1 MSRFTPVPSVGLA
14 SLTTMGVGGA
24 AEWFGTLTSVADVQ
38 DACAWAGDRGVPLT
52 VMAGGS
58 NLIVSDRGVH
68 GLVVR
73 VAIPGVQ
80 LARGGGGDGGVLRA
94 VAGAGVSWDALVA
107 EVVAAGGWG
116 AECLSGIPGSVG
128 ATPVQNVGAYG
139 QEVSQVIEAVDA
151 VDRLTGEAV
160 DIPVGACA
168 FAYRTSRFRSADRD
182 RYIIVGVRF
191 GFGREAGAYT
201 YPDLTRALAAR
212 HVQRPEPAD
221 VREAVLGIRREK
233 GMVVDPTNPDTRS
246 AGSFFLNPVID
257 RGLAERL
264 PELAGGE
271 TLPMFPAEPG
281 RVKVPAAWLI
291 ERAGG
296 HRGMVAGRAGLSTR
310 HTLAIINRG
319 GATSDEIVDL
329 AVSLKRLVVERFGV
343 WLTPEPMF
351 AGFGDDARMTFLQ
364 KVEG

>member
-1 MSRFTPVPSVGLA
+1 MSSFTPVPAVGLA
-14 SLTTMGVGGA
+14 SLTTLGVGGA
-24 AEWFGTLTSVADVQ
+24 AQWFGTLTSVAHVQ
-38 DACAWAGDRGVPLT
+38 EACAWAGDRRVPLT

-58 NLIVSDRGVH
+58 NLVVSDRGVQ

-80 LARGGGGDGGVLRA
+80 LAWDGRVLRA
-94 VAGAGVSWDALVA
+94 GAGAGVCWDALVA

-139 QEVSQVIEAVDA
+139 QEVSQVIEAVEA
-151 VDRLTGEAV
+151 VDRGTGEAV
-160 DIPVGACA
+160 TFPLGECV
-168 FAYRTSRFRSADRD
+168 FAYRASRFRSADRD

-201 YPDLTRALAAR
+201 YPDLTRELAAR
-212 HVQRPEPAD
+212 HVQRPVPGD
-221 VREAVLGIRREK
+221 VREAVLGIRRAK
-233 GMVVDPTNPDTRS
+233 SMVVDPTDPNTRS

-257 RGLAERL
+257 RAVAERL

-271 TLPMFPAEPG
+271 IPPMFPAESG

-296 HRGMVAGRAGLSTR
+296 HRGMVAGRAGISTR

-329 AVSLKRLVVERFGV
+329 AVNLKRRVVDRFGV
-343 WLTPEPMF
+343 SLTPEPMF

>member
-1 MSRFTPVPSVGLA
+1 MSSFTPVPSVGLA

-24 AEWFGTLTSVADVQ
+24 AEWFGTLTSVAHVQ
-38 DACAWAGDRGVPLT
+38 DACAWAADRGVPLT

-58 NLIVSDRGVH
+58 NLVVSDRGVP

-80 LARGGGGDGGVLRA
+80 LAWDGGGLRVA
-94 VAGAGVSWDALVA
+94 AGAGVSWDALVA
-107 EVVAAGGWG
+107 GVVAVGGWG

-139 QEVSQVIEAVDA
+139 QDVSQVIEAVDA
-151 VDRLTGEAV
+151 VDRRTGETVTFPA
-160 DIPVGACA
+160 GACA

-201 YPDLTRALAAR
+201 YPELTRALAAR
-212 HVQRPEPAD
+212 RVQRPVPMD
-221 VREAVLGIRREK
+221 VREAVLGIRRVK
-233 GMVVDPTNPDTRS
+233 GMVVDPADPDTCS

-264 PELAGGE
+264 PALAGGE
-271 TLPMFPAEPG
+271 TPPMFPAQSD

-329 AVSLKRLVVERFGV
+329 AVSLKRRVVERFGV
-343 WLTPEPMF
+343 FLTPEPVF
-351 AGFGDDARMTFLQ
+351 AGFGDDARMVFLQ

>member
-1 MSRFTPVPSVGLA
+1 MSSFTPVPAVGLA
-14 SLTTMGVGGA
+14 PLTTLGVGGA
-24 AEWFGTLTSVADVQ
+24 AQWFGTLTSVAHVQ
-38 DACAWAGDRGVPLT
+38 EACAWAGDRGVPLT
-52 VMAGGS
+52 VMSGGS
-58 NLIVSDRGVH
+58 NLVVSDRGVP

-80 LARGGGGDGGVLRA
+80 LDRGGGDGGALRA
-94 VAGAGVSWDALVA
+94 VAGAGVPWDALVA

-139 QEVSQVIEAVDA
+139 QDVSQVIEAVDV
-151 VDRLTGEAV
+151 VDRRTGEALTF
-160 DIPVGACA
+160 PVGACA
-168 FAYRTSRFRSADRD
+168 FAYRTSRFRSVDRD

-191 GFGREAGAYT
+191 GFGLEPVAYT

-212 HVQRPEPAD
+212 HVRRPVPGD
-221 VREAVLGIRREK
+221 VREAILGIRRVK
-233 GMVVDPTNPDTRS
+233 GMVVDPTDPDTRS
-246 AGSFFLNPVID
+246 AGSFFLNPVIG

-264 PELAGGE
+264 PERAGGE
-271 TLPMFPAEPG
+271 IPPMFPAEPG

>member
-1 MSRFTPVPSVGLA
+1 MSSFAPVPSVGLA

-24 AEWFGTLTSVADVQ
+24 AEWFGTLTSVAHVQ
-38 DACAWAGDRGVPLT
+38 EACAWAGDRGVPLT

-58 NLIVSDRGVH
+58 NLIVSDRGVP

-73 VAIPGVQ
+73 VEIPGVQ
-80 LARGGGGDGGVLRA
+80 LAWDGGALRA
-94 VAGAGVSWDALVA
+94 AAGAGVSWDALVA

-160 DIPVGACA
+160 HLPVGACA
-168 FAYRTSRFRSADRD
+168 FAYRTSRFRSTDRD

-221 VREAVLGIRREK
+221 VREAVLGIRRAK
-233 GMVVDPTNPDTRS
+233 GMVVDPTDPDTRS

-257 RGLAERL
+257 RRLAERL

-271 TLPMFPAEPG
+271 IPPMFPAESG

-329 AVSLKRLVVERFGV
+329 AVSLKCRVVDLFGV

>member
-1 MSRFTPVPSVGLA
+1 MSSFTPVPAVGLA
-14 SLTTMGVGGA
+14 SLTTLGVGGA
-24 AEWFGTLTSVADVQ
+24 AQWFGTLTSVAHVQ
-38 DACAWAGDRGVPLT
+38 EACAWAGDRGVPLT
-52 VMAGGS
+52 VMSGGS
-58 NLIVSDRGVH
+58 NLVVSDRGVP

-80 LARGGGGDGGVLRA
+80 LARDGGDGGVLRA
-94 VAGAGVSWDALVA
+94 MAGAGVSWDALVA

-139 QEVSQVIEAVDA
+139 QEVSQVIEAVEA
-151 VDRLTGEAV
+151 VDRRTGALV
-160 DIPVGACA
+160 RWPVGECA
-168 FAYRTSRFRSADRD
+168 FGYRTSRFRSVDRD
-182 RYIIVGVRF
+182 RYIITGVRLLF
-191 GFGREAGAYT
+191 GSDAGVYS

-212 HVQRPEPAD
+212 PAGRPAPLD
-221 VREAVLGIRREK
+221 VREAVLGIRRAK
-233 GMVVDPTNPDTRS
+233 GMVVDRTDPDTRS
-246 AGSFFLNPVID
+246 AGSFFLNPVIG

-264 PELAGGE
+264 PERTGGE
-271 TLPMFPAEPG
+271 IPPMFPAEPG

-329 AVSLKRLVVERFGV
+329 AVSLKRLVVERFDV